1 MTEIALVDMGSTRV
15 KWQVRTPQ
23 GAIVGSGTNSQ
34 PEGCVRALESLAADT
49 PIGVVWLA
57 RVGPSERE
65 ATFQAAWA
73 SRGMRAPVHAVR
85 TADAGPR
92 GLRIEYAA
100 GELGVD
106 RYCALVAARMRS
118 DSPVVVVDA
127 GTAVTLDLLRGDGL
141 HAGGYLLPGRQL
153 GWEVLQTRLA
163 DRIAPRDGSQWP
175 RVLETAPGLSSA
187 EALERG
193 WGLGLAG
200 ALDRLLGQAR
210 DQLGPQSDCWLTGG
224 DACWL
229 AALLRERASVVPNLV
244 LEGLW
249 ALSQW
254 RETECAG

>member
-1 MTEIALVDMGSTRV
+1 MTEIALVDLGSTRV

-23 GAIVGSGTNSQ
+23 GEIIGSGTHLQ
-34 PEGCVRALESLAADT
+34 PEGCVRALESFAGDA
-49 PIGVVWLA
+49 PIGAVWVA
-57 RVGPSERE
+57 RVGPPERE
-65 ATFQAAWA
+65 ATFKAACI
-73 SRGMRAPVHAVR
+73 SRGINAPVHAVR
-85 TADAGPR
+85 TAEAGPR

-118 DSPVVVVDA
+118 DDPVVIVDA
-127 GTAVTLDLLRGDGL
+127 GTAVTLDLLRADGL

-153 GWEVLQTRLA
+153 GWEVLQARLA
-163 DRIAPRDGSQWP
+163 DRIAPRDGSRWP

-200 ALDRLLGQAR
+200 ALDRLLVQAR
-210 DQLGPQSDCWLTGG
+210 DQLGRESDCWLTGG

-229 AALLRERASVVPNLV
+229 VSLMREPATVVPNLV
-244 LEGLW
+244 LDGLW
-249 ALSQW
+249 ALWQW
-254 RETECAG
+254 QATECAG